1 MEFKT
6 LSGSTYLIDDGTK
19 TFMRKSLGSHSG
31 LIRTPEQTFIRF
43 NSRSEVVVGEG
54 VHFYCDPIDPKA
66 EYRDVYTS
74 DVTEILEE
82 TK

>member
-1 MEFKT
+1 MKFKT
-6 LSGSTYLIDDGTK
+6 LSGSTYEIDDEFKVFQRIGT
-19 TFMRKSLGSHSG
+19 TAISG
-31 LIRTPEQTFIRF
+31 PIRSNGPIHF
-43 NSRSEVVVGEG
+43 NSRSDVVVGEG